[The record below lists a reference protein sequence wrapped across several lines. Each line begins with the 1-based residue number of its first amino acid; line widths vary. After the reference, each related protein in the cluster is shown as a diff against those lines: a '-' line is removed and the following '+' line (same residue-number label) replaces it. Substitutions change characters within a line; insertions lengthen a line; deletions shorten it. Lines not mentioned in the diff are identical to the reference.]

1 MPPPRPSSETAVYIS
16 LDQPM
21 GACLLTRDQ
30 RELAVPANLRCT
42 SDDPLAVRLVFP
54 ACASLDGEEVT
65 WVFARAL
72 LEQGLEGPA
81 DGGSVRVR
89 PYGPAHTT
97 VELRASE
104 GSALVRFDTAALRRF
119 LLRWSTVDE
128 RVAVPAQGSEGGHPA
143 RQSNSS
149 TYSSGGPSSARSR
162 NSSVPPSRSSSRT
175 VTVLSPVRSSGAGQ
189 YRVS

>member
-1 MPPPRPSSETAVYIS
+1 MTGPRHALQGESAEPAAAPPPSETAVYIS

-21 GACLLTRDQ
+21 GACLLTHDQ

-42 SDDPLAVRLVFP
+42 SDDPLSVRLVFP

-89 PYGPAHTT
+89 PHGPAHTT

-104 GSALVRFDTAALRRF
+104 GAALLRFDTTALRRF
-119 LLRWSTVDE
+119 LRRWAMVGE
-128 RVAVPAQGSEGGHPA
+128 RVAAPVA
-143 RQSNSS
+143 
-149 TYSSGGPSSARSR
+149 
-162 NSSVPPSRSSSRT
+162 
-175 VTVLSPVRSSGAGQ
+175 PVRTIGTQRTSGPLGPAS
-189 YRVS
+189 RRPPAVRRSCAI